1 MVWYLTTAIR
11 IQAFRMARS
20 GDFVD
25 CRSIESELDR
35 SEHGRARVALADQV
49 IRCHI
54 DRLCRQTKLSV
65 SKAGEGLPDG
75 EEAVFIAKAR
85 EEQNCA
91 VFADSLNFKA

>member
-1 MVWYLTTAIR
+1 MTWYLTTAIR

-25 CRSIESELDR
+25 CLSIESELDR
-35 SEHGRARVALADQV
+35 SEHGRARGALADQV
-49 IRCHI
+49 IRSHI

-75 EEAVFIAKAR
+75 DEAAFTMKA
-85 EEQNCA
+85 EDEQKCLL
-91 VFADSLNFKA
+91 FAEA